1 MFISKYSGSGN
12 DFLIFHTFIKQ
23 DYSKL
28 AKEICH
34 RNNSLGADGLI
45 VLYPHNDFD
54 FEWDFYN
61 SDGSLASMCGNASR
75 CASFYAYN
83 NKLTLNTKISFLS
96 KAGEIKCEIKE
107 NNNVSVRFPYVKVIK
122 EEFKEL
128 NFTWKIIDTGVPHL
142 ITINREDEF
151 SLKISEQMRFKY
163 NANVNFVH
171 FKNDTL
177 YIRTFERGV
186 EDETLACG
194 TGMASSFY
202 YAKEKNIIKSNKAT
216 ISPKSKEKIIIWEEN
231 NHIFFQGEVK
241 SIFSYNYLL
250 S

>member
-45 VLYPHNDFD
+45 VIYPHSDFD

-61 SDGSLASMCGNASR
+61 SDGSIADMCGNASR
-75 CASFYAYN
+75 CASLYAYT
-83 NKLTLNTKISFLS
+83 NKLTLNKKISFLS

-107 NNNVSVRFPYVKVIK
+107 DNQVSVQFPYIKIIK
-122 EEFKEL
+122 EEFQEL
-128 NFTWKIIDTGVPHL
+128 GFTWKLIDTGVPHL
-142 ITINREDEF
+142 ITINNEDRF
-151 SLKISEQMRFKY
+151 SIEVSKKMRKKY
-163 NANVNFVH
+163 NANVNFIYLE
-171 FKNDTL
+171 NDNI

-186 EDETLACG
+186 ENETLACG
-194 TGMASSFY
+194 TGMASSFH
-202 YAKEKNIIKSNKAT
+202 YAKEKNLLNTNKIT
-216 ISPKSKEKIIIWEEN
+216 IYPKSKELITVWEEN
-231 NHIFFQGEVK
+231 TNIFFQGKVK
-241 SIFSYNYLL
+241 NIFSYNYLL